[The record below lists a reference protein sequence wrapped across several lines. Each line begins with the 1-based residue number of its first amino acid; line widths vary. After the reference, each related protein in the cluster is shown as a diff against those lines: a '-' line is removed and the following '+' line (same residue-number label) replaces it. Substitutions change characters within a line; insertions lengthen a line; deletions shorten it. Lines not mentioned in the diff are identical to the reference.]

1 MHDQY
6 YLFVWN
12 VIGML
17 SVSKSTSLKGRLP
30 GHALVVG
37 MIDSYK
43 RIRGVTVSTTS
54 ARGTR
59 GQQERDDSAA

>member
-17 SVSKSTSLKGRLP
+17 LVRKFTSL
-30 GHALVVG
+30 
-37 MIDSYK
+37 
-43 RIRGVTVSTTS
+43 
-54 ARGTR
+54 
-59 GQQERDDSAA
+59 

>member
-17 SVSKSTSLKGRLP
+17 SVRKSTSLYVRLP
-30 GHALVVG
+30 GGASVVG
-37 MIDSYK
+37 
-43 RIRGVTVSTTS
+43 T
-54 ARGTR
+54 
-59 GQQERDDSAA
+59 

>member
-17 SVSKSTSLKGRLP
+17 LVRKSMSL
-30 GHALVVG
+30 
-37 MIDSYK
+37 
-43 RIRGVTVSTTS
+43 
-54 ARGTR
+54 
-59 GQQERDDSAA
+59 

>member
-17 SVSKSTSLKGRLP
+17 SVRKSLRYLGGILGSCLSGRDVIPWPL
-30 GHALVVG
+30 LV
-37 MIDSYK
+37 
-43 RIRGVTVSTTS
+43 GVHGGAPSV
-54 ARGTR
+54 
-59 GQQERDDSAA
+59 

>member
-17 SVSKSTSLKGRLP
+17 LVRKSTSL
-30 GHALVVG
+30 
-37 MIDSYK
+37 
-43 RIRGVTVSTTS
+43 
-54 ARGTR
+54 
-59 GQQERDDSAA
+59 